1 MTPLRVVTVVGNPRP
16 ESRTHALARALA
28 SELAA
33 LAPDGSTSEVDLARF
48 GARVLEPSDEA
59 VGDAVER
66 VLSAD
71 LLVVASP
78 TYKATYTGLLK
89 AFLDRIATG
98 ALAGK
103 PAVPLLLGGLPHH
116 RLAVDVHLAP
126 LLYELGARIPARGL
140 FVLESELEGFPRHA
154 ADWAAANRGALIP
167 ASLPA
172 PAG

>member
-1 MTPLRVVTVVGNPRP
+1 MTALRVVTVVGNPRP
-16 ESRTHALARALA
+16 ESRTHALARTLA

-33 LAPDGSTSEVDLARF
+33 LAPDGSTSE
-48 GARVLEPSDEA
+48 
-59 VGDAVER
+59 
-66 VLSAD
+66 
-71 LLVVASP
+71 
-78 TYKATYTGLLK
+78 
-89 AFLDRIATG
+89 
-98 ALAGK
+98 
-103 PAVPLLLGGLPHH
+103 
-116 RLAVDVHLAP
+116 VDVHLAP